1 MTLQNWI
8 NNNNDKWQAV
18 AFALV
23 LSALPVSAFAE
34 TESAQ
39 VSLAAAQL
47 LKDGTETSTTKSSA
61 VVKEKTKKPK
71 KAKRSSKAWSCL
83 SMSKSRL
90 NKRAKPYQASIKK
103 YAKRYTVDA
112 DLIKAV
118 IAAESCYNR
127 TAVSPK
133 NAQGLMQLIPETAE
147 RFGVSNSFN
156 ADQNIRG
163 GTRYLR
169 FLIKRYKGNLP
180 KAIASYNAG
189 EGEVDKYKGIPPYK
203 ETQKYVKNVLRVYGK
218 LSGRFIAANISI
230 KDGVVFNGDG
240 RVSSQYVSPFAVAK
254 PGRAGLEINKAKAPH
269 LYKQ

>member
-1 MTLQNWI
+1 MTQQNQI
-8 NNNNDKWQAV
+8 NHSWQVV
-18 AFALV
+18 ALASV
-23 LSALPVSAFAE
+23 LSSLPVFVSAE
-34 TESAQ
+34 TE

-47 LKDGTETSTTKSSA
+47 LKESTKSSDPQSPTT
-61 VVKEKTKKPK
+61 EKKVDKPK
-71 KAKRSSKAWSCL
+71 KVKRSSQTWSCL
-83 SMSKSRL
+83 SMGKSRL
-90 NKRAKPYQASIKK
+90 NKRAKPYQASITK

-133 NAQGLMQLIPETAE
+133 NAQGLMQLIPATAE
-147 RFGVSNSFN
+147 RFGVSNTFN

-189 EGEVDKYKGIPPYK
+189 EGAVDRYKGIPPYK
-203 ETQKYVKNVLRVYGK
+203 ETQKYVKNVLRIYGK
-218 LSGRFIAANISI
+218 LSGRFIADNINI
-230 KDGVVFNGDG
+230 KDGVVLNGSG
-240 RVSSQYVSPFAVAK
+240 RVSSQYISPFAVAK
-254 PGRAGLEINKAKAPH
+254 PGRAGLEINKARAPH